1 MSARELIVN
10 ADDFGRSSGTNAGIV
25 KAHEQ
30 GIVTSASL
38 MVRWPAA
45 EAAAEYARSRR
56 QLSIGLHVD
65 LSEWTHRDGERVLVY
80 EHAPVAHE
88 VPRQVD
94 LFRSLVGRDPTH
106 LDSHHH
112 VHHEEPGA
120 SAVRAVAERLAVP
133 LRGAGP
139 IDYCGSFYGQS
150 GKGESYPQAIEPEA
164 LITLIQQLPPGVT
177 ELSCHPGLDLDLDS
191 GYRVERPREVTTLC
205 HPRVRAALEREQV
218 ILRPF

>member
-56 QLSIGLHVD
+56 ELSVGLHLD
-65 LSEWTHRDGERVLVY
+65 LSEWSYRDGERVLVY
-80 EHAPVAHE
+80 EHAPIAHE
-88 VPRQVD
+88 VPRQLE
-94 LFRSLVGRDPTH
+94 LFRSLMGRDPTH

-112 VHHEEPGA
+112 VHREEPVA
-120 SAVRAVAERLAVP
+120 SASRAVAERLAVP
-133 LRGAGP
+133 LRGAGS
-139 IDYCGSFYGQS
+139 IGYCGSFYGQS
-150 GKGESYPQAIEPEA
+150 GNGEPYPRGIEPEA
-164 LITLIQQLPPGVT
+164 LIKLIERLPPGVT
-177 ELSCHPGLDLDLDS
+177 ELACHPGLDRDLDS
-191 GYRVERPREVTTLC
+191 SYRVERPREVTTLC

-218 ILRPF
+218 SLRGF